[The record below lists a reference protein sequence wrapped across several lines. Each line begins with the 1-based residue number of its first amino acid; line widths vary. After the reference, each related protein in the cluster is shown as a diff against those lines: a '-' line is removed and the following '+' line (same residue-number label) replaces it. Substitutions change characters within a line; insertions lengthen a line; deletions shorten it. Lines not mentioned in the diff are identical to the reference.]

1 MQNRFTLLWKTWQ
14 LQVSTKN
21 EEKSPVTLTPRRNT
35 ANSLVFLA
43 SFRLFE
49 FVFLNLQICMI
60 FIKCLQKWS
69 QAGNFSGSP
78 FEHLCPELLVCVGGV
93 LAALHVADCTPIP
106 KAWFAQACRSSGP
119 LAPLGGLA
127 GPLPCAHQ
135 RRPQDPIPHLP
146 GGVPRSL
153 FLAQA
158 SWVPPA
164 IHFPRGFPW
173 TPGSSS
179 LPVLSS

>member
-14 LQVSTKN
+14 LQVSKKN

-69 QAGNFSGSP
+69 QAGNFS
-78 FEHLCPELLVCVGGV
+78 
-93 LAALHVADCTPIP
+93 
-106 KAWFAQACRSSGP
+106 
-119 LAPLGGLA
+119 
-127 GPLPCAHQ
+127 
-135 RRPQDPIPHLP
+135 
-146 GGVPRSL
+146 
-153 FLAQA
+153 
-158 SWVPPA
+158 
-164 IHFPRGFPW
+164 
-173 TPGSSS
+173 
-179 LPVLSS
+179 